1 MSQRSRSTNTSLS
14 HRSGSVALAAIAVV
28 WLAACAP
35 TDSGVTSPP
44 LPGTDVAPLVGM
56 TAAFGEPFRNLTAD
70 QLALFTAGKADLAV
84 ARGDLNLPENAESV
98 AILRKNVVV
107 LWAPSGRSIR

>member
-1 MSQRSRSTNTSLS
+1 MSQRSRSTNTSIS

-56 TAAFGEPFRNLTAD
+56 TAAFGEPLRNLTAD
-70 QLALFTAGKADLAV
+70 QLALFTAGKDEFAAVEAADERLGPGFHEAFCPT
-84 ARGDLNLPENAESV
+84 RPLGPWT
-98 AILRKNVVV
+98 R
-107 LWAPSGRSIR
+107 SGG